1 MKDVGEY
8 GAKIL
13 VEIWFGRN
21 GILFAKLFWPSVRK
35 YFSFDR
41 EKNLKFKAENLQKF
55 WNH

>member
-21 GILFAKLFWPSVRK
+21 GILFTKLFWPSVRK
-35 YFSFDR
+35 DFSSDR
-41 EKNLKFKAENLQKF
+41 EKILKFKTENLQKF
-55 WNH
+55 WDY